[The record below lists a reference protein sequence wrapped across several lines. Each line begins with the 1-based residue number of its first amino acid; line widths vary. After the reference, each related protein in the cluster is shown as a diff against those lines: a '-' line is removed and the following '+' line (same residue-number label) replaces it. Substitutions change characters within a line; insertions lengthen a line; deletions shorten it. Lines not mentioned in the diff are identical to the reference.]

1 MQMINIEILLDKEI
15 SMRKRKEY
23 EFNIEGTEFPGKGVA
38 FYEGEKVAIKNTL
51 PGQKVKARVTKKNS
65 NGVEAKL
72 LEVLEDVDYKVKPAC
87 DIFGVCG
94 GCSHGDLSLDTQLKF
109 KEEQVKALLDNK
121 GIKDYEYLGIE
132 SSPLHYEY
140 RNKMEFTFG
149 DFEKGGE
156 LTLGMH
162 AKGKSFAIVSVHN
175 CQIVDED
182 FRAIIS
188 ATINHFRKANLPYYR
203 ILKHEGFLRNLVVR
217 KAINT
222 GEILVNIVTTT
233 QEQYDFTAF
242 VDTLKGLELKGEI
255 TGIIHT
261 LNDSLSDV
269 VQADSIEILYG
280 RDHIIENLLGLKF
293 KINPFAFFQTNTKGA
308 EKLYSIVRD
317 FIGESADKVV
327 FDLYCGTGTI
337 GQIVAPKAKKV
348 VGIELIEEAVE
359 AAKENAKM
367 NGLNNCEFIAG
378 DVAVTIKNVT
388 EKPDIIILDPPRPGV
403 HPVALDYVIKFDA
416 KEIVYVSCNPKTL
429 AVDLEVLVANGYK
442 VEKAKIMDMFP
453 HTPHVETVV
462 KLTKSVAMK

>member
-1 MQMINIEILLDKEI
+1 
-15 SMRKRKEY
+15 MRKRKEY
-23 EFNIEGTEFPGKGVA
+23 EFDIETTEFPGKGIA

-51 PGQKVKARVTKKNS
+51 PGQKVRARVTKKNS
-65 NGVEAKL
+65 NGIEAKL
-72 LEVLEDVDYKVKPAC
+72 VQVLEDVDYKIAPAC
-87 DIFGVCG
+87 ENFGVCG
-94 GCSHGDLSLDTQLKF
+94 GCSHGDLAMETQLKF
-109 KEEQVKALLDNK
+109 KEEQVKSLLDNK

-132 SSPLHYEY
+132 TSPDDYEY

-156 LTLGMH
+156 LTIGMH
-162 AKGKSFAIVSVHN
+162 AKNKSFAIVSVHN

-182 FRAIIS
+182 FRQILL
-188 ATINHFRKANLPYYR
+188 ATINYFKDAELPYYR
-203 ILKHEGFLRNLVVR
+203 VLKHEGFLRNLVVR

-233 QEQYDFTAF
+233 QVAYDFKPF
-242 VDTLKGLELKGEI
+242 EELIRGLSLKGEI

-269 VQADSIEILYG
+269 VQADSIEVLYG
-280 RDHIIENLLGLKF
+280 RDYIIENLLGLNF

-317 FIGESADKVV
+317 FIGESEDKVV

-348 VGIELIEEAVE
+348 IGIELIEEAVE
-359 AAKENAKM
+359 AAKENAKI

-403 HPVALDYVIKFDA
+403 HPVALDYVIKFNA
-416 KEIVYVSCNPKTL
+416 KEIIYVSCNPKSL
-429 AVDLEVLVANGYK
+429 AVDLEVLVASGYK
-442 VEKAKIMDMFP
+442 VEKVKVMDMFP

-462 KLTKSVAMK
+462 KLSR

>member
-1 MQMINIEILLDKEI
+1 
-15 SMRKRKEY
+15 MRKRKEY
-23 EFNIEGTEFPGKGVA
+23 EFNIESTEFPGKGIA

-51 PGQKVKARVTKKNS
+51 PGQKVRARVTKKNS
-65 NGVEAKL
+65 NGIEAKL
-72 LEVLEDVDYKVKPAC
+72 VQVLEDVDYKIAPAC
-87 DIFGVCG
+87 ENFGVCG
-94 GCSHGDLSLDTQLKF
+94 GCSHGDLAMETQLKF
-109 KEEQVKALLDNK
+109 KEEQVKSLLDNK

-132 SSPLHYEY
+132 TSPDDYEY

-156 LTLGMH
+156 LTIGMH
-162 AKGKSFAIVSVHN
+162 AKNKSFAIVSVHN

-182 FRAIIS
+182 FRQILL
-188 ATINHFRKANLPYYR
+188 ATINYFKDAELPYYR
-203 ILKHEGFLRNLVVR
+203 VLKHEGFLRNLVVR

-233 QEQYDFTAF
+233 QVAYDFKPF
-242 VDTLKGLELKGEI
+242 EELIRGLSLKGEI

-269 VQADSIEILYG
+269 VQADSIEVLYG
-280 RDHIIENLLGLKF
+280 RDYIIENLLGLNF

-317 FIGESADKVV
+317 FIGESEDKVV

-348 VGIELIEEAVE
+348 IGIELIEEAVE
-359 AAKENAKM
+359 AAKENAKI

-403 HPVALDYVIKFDA
+403 HPVALDYVIKFNA
-416 KEIVYVSCNPKTL
+416 KEIIYVSCNPKSL
-429 AVDLEVLVANGYK
+429 AVDLEVLVASGYK
-442 VEKAKIMDMFP
+442 VEKVKVMDMFP

-462 KLTKSVAMK
+462 KLLKK

>member
-15 SMRKRKEY
+15 GMRKRKEY
-23 EFNIEGTEFPGKGVA
+23 EFIIEGTEFPGKGVA
-38 FYEGEKVAIKNTL
+38 FYEGEKVAIKSTL

-233 QEQYDFTAF
+233 QEQCDFTAF
-242 VDTLKGLELKGEI
+242 VDILKGLELKGEI

-269 VQADSIEILYG
+269 VQADSIEVLYG
-280 RDHIIENLLGLKF
+280 RDYIIENLLGLKF

-416 KEIVYVSCNPKTL
+416 KEIIYVSCNPKTL

-442 VEKAKIMDMFP
+442 VEKVKIMDMFP
-453 HTPHVETVV
+453 HTPHVEVV
-462 KLTKSVAMK
+462 TKLTRK

>member
-1 MQMINIEILLDKEI
+1 
-15 SMRKRKEY
+15 MRKRKEY

-38 FYEGEKVAIKNTL
+38 FHEGEKVAIKNTL

-72 LEVLEDVDYKVKPAC
+72 LEVLEDVDYKIKPAC

-222 GEILVNIVTTT
+222 GEILLNIVTTT
-233 QEQYDFTAF
+233 QEQYDFTGF
-242 VDTLKGLELKGEI
+242 VDTLKALELKGEI

-442 VEKAKIMDMFP
+442 VEKVKIMDMFP
-453 HTPHVETVV
+453 HTPHVEVV
-462 KLTKSVAMK
+462 TKLTRK